1 MTTHAPALDSRQSW
15 RILAA
20 AGAMFVVSVPALFG
34 TTFGMFMVPFEKA
47 MGWGRADIAFSL
59 TLTVAISWLSVLA
72 AGWLADHMPL
82 RPLMAVGIVLGA
94 ANLAAFSWMSQLW
107 HFYVLV
113 VALAFTTMGASPL
126 ILAKLVQGWFRQRL
140 GTALGV
146 LFACSSVGAVV
157 HPQIVT
163 AVMAQADWR
172 AAFQVMALIHL
183 VGSLLALWVVR
194 ERVADAAGAA
204 GAAGVPTA
212 ALQAAAQEKAPMV
225 AFLANRTWW
234 MLAVWNL
241 TFAFGSGAIMVHF
254 AALLHD
260 RGVTPAQIG
269 IAASAIGA
277 SLFAGNLL
285 AGWLVDRLNPRTMAW
300 GLMLAP
306 LASALLMLWGQG
318 YAAMFVTALV
328 LGLASGSDGA
338 LSAFLA
344 RHYFGEKLYG
354 QASGTQM
361 VATAVGGG
369 TAPWLSGLLRDS
381 SGDYALSLWMSVA
394 AFALAV
400 LAGWLLP
407 ARGFVAKAA

>member
-1 MTTHAPALDSRQSW
+1 
-15 RILAA
+15 
-20 AGAMFVVSVPALFG
+20 
-34 TTFGMFMVPFEKA
+34 
-47 MGWGRADIAFSL
+47 
-59 TLTVAISWLSVLA
+59 
-72 AGWLADHMPL
+72 
-82 RPLMAVGIVLGA
+82 
-94 ANLAAFSWMSQLW
+94 
-107 HFYVLV
+107 
-113 VALAFTTMGASPL
+113 
-126 ILAKLVQGWFRQRL
+126 
-140 GTALGV
+140 
-146 LFACSSVGAVV
+146 
-157 HPQIVT
+157 
-163 AVMAQADWR
+163 
-172 AAFQVMALIHL
+172 L

-194 ERVADAAGAA
+194 ERVADAS

-212 ALQAAAQEKAPMV
+212 SLQAAAQAAAQAAPQERAPMV

-318 YAAMFVTALV
+318 YAAMFMAALV